1 MLGDNTSALQHA
13 LKLAGRREMVAVARE
28 VAWRQIRS
36 NWAFK
41 VGHLPAEQNLFADAL
56 SRRFAP
62 APVKLPPIC
71 LANAVERQALEPMQ
85 VWRAATHFD
94 LA

>member
-1 MLGDNTSALQHA
+1 MSGDNTSALQNA

-36 NWAFK
+36 SWAFK
-41 VGHLPAEQNLFADAL
+41 VGHLPAEPNIFADAL

-62 APVKLPPIC
+62 APVKLPRC
-71 LANAVERQALEPMQ
+71 LARAIERQALEPMQ